1 MMTFY
6 VAGSTDEQKAQF
18 VQTMRHGTMKE
29 QNMAAEAA
37 AETALKQM

>member
-18 VQTMRHGTMKE
+18 VQTMRHGTMKGKHPHE
-29 QNMAAEAA
+29 RQIDEV
-37 AETALKQM
+37 